1 MHIYLYK
8 AFIYTHTHTHTY
20 NAMLNM
26 MQAQSKHSINA
37 SFVCFI
43 WNKKQQ

>member
-8 AFIYTHTHTHTY
+8 AFIYTHTHTY